1 MENFIKNLFGKI
13 FGKND
18 PPSGREGDDFQESQF
33 DKTSKEEITK
43 PVGEILDSQPSVET
57 DLHSATPQFIAAC
70 GQSVGKQRDHNE
82 DAIFCLTST
91 LASNAR
97 TTPFGLYIIADGMGG
112 YQHGEIASS
121 IAIRSM
127 ADHVIRE
134 MYSPLVSLSTQ
145 PLEDSLQDI
154 LKKGIRIAHNNIQNK
169 VTEGGTTLT
178 TVIILGD
185 QMLIA
190 HIGDCRVYA
199 IEPNGDMSV
208 LTRDHSL
215 VERLVELGQLTPEEA
230 ATHPQRNVLYRA
242 IGQGELSEPEI
253 INAPLPKQGYLL
265 LCSDG
270 LWGVVSEAKISR
282 IITSWANPQK
292 ACQKLIAAANEEGG
306 PDNITSIL
314 VQLPESV

>member
-1 MENFIKNLFGKI
+1 MEVNG
-13 FGKND
+13 
-18 PPSGREGDDFQESQF
+18 FQESRVEEA
-33 DKTSKEEITK
+33 SLEEITK
-43 PVGEILDSQPSVET
+43 PVDQLPESQQSVEEIL
-57 DLHSATPQFIAAC
+57 HSETPQFIAAC
-70 GQSVGKQRDHNE
+70 GQSVGMQRDHNE
-82 DAIFCLTST
+82 DAIFCLSSS

-97 TTPFGLYIIADGMGG
+97 TIPFGLYIIADGMGG

-127 ADHVIRE
+127 AEHVISQI
-134 MYSPLVSLSTQ
+134 YTPLVSLSSQ

-154 LKKGIRIAHNNIQNK
+154 LKSGIKIAHQNIRNK

-190 HIGDCRVYA
+190 HIGDCRVYT

-242 IGQGELSEPEI
+242 IGQGDLSEPEI
-253 INAPLPKQGYLL
+253 ISAPLAKPGYLL

-270 LWGVVSEAKISR
+270 LWGVVSEAQISR
-282 IITSWANPQK
+282 IITSWTNPHK
-292 ACQKLIAAANEEGG
+292 ACQKLIAAANEAGG

-314 VQLPESV
+314 VQLP